1 MLRTSKLLKS
11 GFSIKVNNGKVI
23 VSPKENLNEETRL
36 YIKEFKQDIINELM
50 PLSLNAVSKVWL
62 AKTAYILNVSS
73 DFLLGYGF
81 IDEFDLT
88 ELIHVNPLIV
98 ANSIKAN
105 PKWGATEKPVYQ
117 NEQKAVIEDITEP
130 TEQSKDNLCF
140 NQFIDHLMCSKGSC
154 CYAPANRYC
163 GIGSAL
169 KTAYEDS
176 HNTS

>member
-98 ANSIKAN
+98 ANSIKTN
-105 PKWGATEKPVYQ
+105 PKWGAIAKPVNQ
-117 NEQKAVIEDITEP
+117 IEQVAVIDDRSNQ
-130 TEQSKDNLCF
+130 TEQVKANPCF
-140 NQFIDHLMCSKGSC
+140 NAFIDHLMRSKGSC
-154 CYAPANRYC
+154 CYAPSNRYC
-163 GIGSAL
+163 ETGGAL

>member
-1 MLRTSKLLKS
+1 MLRTSQLLNA
-11 GFSIKVNNGKVI
+11 GFSIKINNGKII
-23 VSPKENLNEETRL
+23 VSPKEKLTEATRL
-36 YIKEFKQDIINELM
+36 YIKEFKSEIINELM

-62 AKTAYILNVSS
+62 AKTAYILNVPS

-81 IDEFDLT
+81 IDEFDLK

-105 PKWGATEKPVYQ
+105 PKWGATRKPVYQ
-117 NEQKAVIEDITEP
+117 DEQKVVIEDVTES
-130 TEQSKDNLCF
+130 TEQVKDNPCF
-140 NQFIDHLMCSKGSC
+140 NSFIDHLMRSEGSC

-163 GIGSAL
+163 EIGQAL

-176 HNTS
+176 YNTS